1 MEQIETLLG
10 MLNLMVCPAFCVKDG
25 TVICV
30 NQAAKTLL
38 LSPQTP
44 ISQLLE
50 TGTVEYPAFQDG
62 YLYLTLSIGG
72 NIWGASVTR
81 MDGYDVFI
89 LEDDQRT
96 EIQAMALAAQ
106 QLRQPLSTIMTVAD
120 QLFPLTGT
128 DDPAAQDQVARINK
142 GLFQM
147 LRIVTNMSDAYLYS
161 KDSTG
166 HQEIVN
172 ICAYLEETFRTA
184 GETVSH
190 AGIDLHFQN
199 LHEPVFSL
207 ADSEK
212 LERAVNNILSN
223 ALKYTPKGGTIDAK
237 LTRRNNMLYLTVQD
251 NGDGIPPELRG
262 SLFSRYQ
269 RQPGIESSQQ
279 GLGLGMVI
287 IREAASIH
295 GGTVLLEFPK
305 DCGTR
310 ITMTIAIRKK
320 TDTGVSSPVF
330 RIDYA
335 GGRDH
340 RLLELS
346 DSLPYSLYKAEDI
359 N

>member
-10 MLNLMVCPAFCVKDG
+10 MLNLMVCPAFCVKGD
-25 TVICV
+25 TIVCV
-30 NQAAKTLL
+30 NQAAKTHL
-38 LSPQTP
+38 LSPGTP
-44 ISQLLE
+44 ISQLLA
-50 TGTVEYPAFQDG
+50 TGAVEYPEFQDG
-62 YLYLTLSIGG
+62 YLYLTLSAGEKL
-72 NIWGASVTR
+72 WGASVTR
-81 MDGYDVFI
+81 MGEYDVFV

-128 DDPAAQDQVARINK
+128 DDPSAQEQVARINK

-147 LRIVTNMSDAYLYS
+147 LRIVTNMSDAYRYS
-161 KDSTG
+161 QEHTG
-166 HQEIVN
+166 HQEILN
-172 ICAYLEETFRTA
+172 ICNHLEEIFRTT
-184 GETVSH
+184 GEIVHH

-199 LHEPVFSL
+199 LHEPVFSQ
-207 ADSEK
+207 ADAEK

-251 NGDGIPPELRG
+251 SGNGIPPELRG

-269 RQPGIESSQQ
+269 RQPGIESCQQ
-279 GLGLGMVI
+279 GIGLGMVI
-287 IREAASIH
+287 IRDAASIH

-310 ITMTIAIRKK
+310 ITMTMAIRKK
-320 TDTGVSSPVF
+320 ADPGVSSPVF

-346 DSLPYSLYKAEDI
+346 DSLPYDLYKAEDI

>member
-1 MEQIETLLG
+1 MEQIDTLLG
-10 MLNLMVCPAFCVKDG
+10 MLNLMVYPAFCVKG
-25 TVICV
+25 NTIVCV
-30 NQAAKTLL
+30 NQAAKALL
-38 LSPQTP
+38 LSPGMP
-44 ISQLLE
+44 IAQLLT
-50 TGTVEYPAFQDG
+50 TGAAEYPEFEDG
-62 YLYLTLSIGG
+62 YLYLTISLEGKP
-72 NIWGASVTR
+72 WGASVTR
-81 MDGYDVFI
+81 MGEYNVFV

-120 QLFPLTGT
+120 QLFPVTGK
-128 DDPAAQDQVARINK
+128 DDPAAQEQVARINK

-147 LRIVTNMSDAYLYS
+147 LRIVTNMSDAYRYS
-161 KDSTG
+161 QDHAD
-166 HQEIVN
+166 HQEIIN
-172 ICAYLEETFRTA
+172 ICDYLDEIFRTT
-184 GETVSH
+184 GETVRH
-190 AGIDLHFQN
+190 AGIELHFQN
-199 LHEPVFSL
+199 LHEAAFSL
-207 ADSEK
+207 ADPEK

-237 LTRRNNMLYLTVQD
+237 LTRCNNMLYLTVQD
-251 NGDGIPPELRG
+251 SGNGIPPELRG

-269 RQPGIESSQQ
+269 RQPGIESCQQ
-279 GLGLGMVI
+279 GIGLGMVI

-320 TDTGVSSPVF
+320 PDIGVSSPVF

-335 GGRDH
+335 GGRNH

-346 DSLPYSLYKAEDI
+346 DSLPYDLYKAEDI